1 MRMLARR
8 GQETITM
15 IGLPGIIKLNPVNGK
30 DTEMATDT
38 VQNNVVVSMEYTLQV
53 DNEEIDSS
61 KGQDPLQFLVGHGNI
76 ITGLEREMMGMRVGE
91 SKDVVVAPAEGYG
104 EFDEEAFM
112 EVSRSAFPKDME
124 IEEGSELTVR
134 DDSGQSRY
142 ARVDTIEGENVV
154 LNFNHPLA
162 GDELHFNVKV
172 IGVREPTTEEL
183 EHGHVH
189 QGGGNGHNH

>member
-1 MRMLARR
+1 
-8 GQETITM
+8 
-15 IGLPGIIKLNPVNGK
+15 
-30 DTEMATDT
+30 MATDT
-38 VQNNVVVSMEYTLQV
+38 VQNNVVVSMEYTLHV
-53 DNEEIDSS
+53 ENEEIDSS

-76 ITGLEREMMGMRVGE
+76 ISGLEREMLGMKVGE

-112 EVSRSAFPKDME
+112 DVPRSAFPKEME

-142 ARVDTIEGENVV
+142 ARVDAIEGDNVV

-162 GDELHFNVKV
+162 GDELHFNVTIV
-172 IGVREPTTEEL
+172 GLREPTPEEL

-189 QGGGNGHNH
+189 QGNGHHH

>member
-1 MRMLARR
+1 
-8 GQETITM
+8 
-15 IGLPGIIKLNPVNGK
+15 
-30 DTEMATDT
+30 MATDT
-38 VQNNVVVSMEYTLQV
+38 VENNVVVSMEYTLHV

-61 KGQDPLQFLVGHGNI
+61 RGQDPLQFLVGYGNI
-76 ITGLEREMMGMRVGE
+76 ISGLEREMMGMKVGE

-112 EVSRSAFPKDME
+112 DVPRSAFPKDMT

-134 DDSGQSRY
+134 DDSGQARY
-142 ARVDTIEGENVV
+142 ARVDTIEGDNVT

-172 IGVREPTTEEL
+172 VGLREPTAEEL

-189 QGGGNGHNH
+189 QGDGHHH

>member
-1 MRMLARR
+1 M
-8 GQETITM
+8 T
-15 IGLPGIIKLNPVNGK
+15 
-30 DTEMATDT
+30 TDT
-38 VQNNVVVSMEYTLQV
+38 VQNNVVVSMEYTLHV
-53 DNEEIDSS
+53 ENEEIDSS

-76 ITGLEREMMGMRVGE
+76 ITGLEREMIGMKVGE
-91 SKDVVVAPAEGYG
+91 SKDVVIPPADGYG

-112 EVSRSAFPKDME
+112 DVPRSAFPKDME

-134 DDSGQSRY
+134 DDSGQARY
-142 ARVDTIEGENVV
+142 ARVDMIEGDNVV

-172 IGVREPTTEEL
+172 VSLREPTAEEL

-189 QGGGNGHNH
+189 QGDGHHH